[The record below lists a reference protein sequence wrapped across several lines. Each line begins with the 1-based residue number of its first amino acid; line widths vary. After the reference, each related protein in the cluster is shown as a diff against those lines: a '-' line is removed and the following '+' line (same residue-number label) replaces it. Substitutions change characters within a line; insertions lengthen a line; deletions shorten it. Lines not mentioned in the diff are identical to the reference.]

1 VLEPYLIQQGFL
13 QRTSRGRVATATAW
27 RHFGLAGPAAGAP
40 ADLFPG
46 E

>member
-13 QRTSRGRVATATAW
+13 QRTSRGRIATALSY
-27 RHFGLAGPAAGAP
+27 RHFGLTRPTPGAST
-40 ADLFPG
+40 DLFPG